1 MMHAKFAFCLFVV
14 LSLIVESTKADG
26 IFGFALVPSEDD
38 FGAEET
44 AVTNFVAGKLG
55 IQKAQIECEL
65 RFLEFVDSEN
75 GDSEDSEDAR
85 DDAVYAFRVQSEGNL
100 SNPDDSMTYDIKD
113 VSYDNL
119 RMLFKGDPTDPL
131 RKSADSRLTSVV
143 GDLIEPALRKNDNLI
158 VAPDNI
164 FGFALAPAT
173 ADPATFAE
181 ENTAVTQFVA
191 QKLGIPGK
199 FIKSVKCET
208 DGDKDAVYAFH
219 VQSGRDLSKSAKSNG
234 IVSYDNEDT
243 LANLRTRFQL
253 ESDRKNVVKPFVESS
268 SVVDEEAVLRR
279 KVLKFADHYLSQ
291 MAAVLAP
298 TLREKRILIVAQSA
312 KADDEIFGVVVL
324 HPAIAGNSEQE
335 KKAAIQFV
343 ESMLEIDI
351 ATMKEKFIKCT
362 CILVAYMDH
371 VQDETDGDKDAVYA
385 FRVQVTGSPSGSL
398 SRSATMKGFGS
409 FKNEDTLANL
419 RTRFQEKP
427 DPKDVE
433 EAADYLG
440 NMVKLFAPTLRE
452 KRILIVA
459 HE

>member
-1 MMHAKFAFCLFVV
+1 MAAV
-14 LSLIVESTKADG
+14 LAPT
-26 IFGFALVPSEDD
+26 
-38 FGAEET
+38 
-44 AVTNFVAGKLG
+44 
-55 IQKAQIECEL
+55 L
-65 RFLEFVDSEN
+65 REK
-75 GDSEDSEDAR
+75 R
-85 DDAVYAFRVQSEGNL
+85 
-100 SNPDDSMTYDIKD
+100 I
-113 VSYDNL
+113 
-119 RMLFKGDPTDPL
+119 
-131 RKSADSRLTSVV
+131 
-143 GDLIEPALRKNDNLI
+143 LI
-158 VAPDNI
+158 VAQSAKADDEI
-164 FGFALAPAT
+164 FGVVVLHPAI
-173 ADPATFAE
+173 AGNSEQEKKAAI
-181 ENTAVTQFVA
+181 QFVESMLEIDIA
-191 QKLGIPGK
+191 TMKEK
-199 FIKSVKCET
+199 FIKCTCILVAYMDHVQDET

-440 NMVKLFAPTLRE
+440 NMVKLFAPTLRDN
-452 KRILIVA
+452 RIVIVA